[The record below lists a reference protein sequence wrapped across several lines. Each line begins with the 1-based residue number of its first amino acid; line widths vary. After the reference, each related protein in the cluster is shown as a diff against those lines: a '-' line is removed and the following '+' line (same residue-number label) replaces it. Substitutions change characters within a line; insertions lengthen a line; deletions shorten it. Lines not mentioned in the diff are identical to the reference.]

1 MLNEEI
7 RENHLQREA
16 GLSWLVAQTMT
27 GNQAAPERL
36 VTALGCMLSRN
47 SERDQAMAF
56 ICGHCERAT
65 NSEPFRVITEEAG
78 ITLLD
83 MVVCAPC
90 AEQAKNLG
98 LKATKVKLPKNIV
111 NKVDE

>member
-1 MLNEEI
+1 MKQGYSPSRRTNNDWESS
-7 RENHLQREA
+7 
-16 GLSWLVAQTMT
+16 GT
-27 GNQAAPERL
+27 ERL
-36 VTALGCMLSRN
+36 ATALDCMLSRKLK
-47 SERDQAMAF
+47 EGQAMAF

-65 NSEPFRVITEEAG
+65 NSEPFRVITKEAG
-78 ITLLD
+78 IILLD